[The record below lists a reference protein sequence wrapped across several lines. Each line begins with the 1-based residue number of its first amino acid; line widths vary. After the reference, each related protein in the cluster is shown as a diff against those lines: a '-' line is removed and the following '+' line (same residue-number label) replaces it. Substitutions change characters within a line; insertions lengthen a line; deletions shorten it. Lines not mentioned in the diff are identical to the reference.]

1 MTPQQVCRSSLAHA
15 TQGQTLTA
23 VIDRITDADGLGT
36 FSYQWQAGDN
46 DISGATESTFVLT
59 QAQVG
64 KAITVTVSYTDGGTA
79 AESLTSPATSVVT
92 NINDAPTGLPTITG
106 TPTQGQTLT
115 AVIDDIT
122 DADGLGAFSYQW
134 QANGNNI
141 SAATE
146 STFVLTQAQVGKAIT
161 VTVSYT
167 DGGNTA
173 ESLTSAATSA
183 ITNTNNDPDGLPTI
197 TGTPTQGQTLTAVID
212 DITDAD
218 SLGAFSYQWQ
228 ANGNN
233 ISAAT
238 ESTFVLTQA
247 QVGQPIRVVVSYTDG
262 GSTAETL
269 TSAATSVVTNINDA
283 PTGLPFITGT
293 ATQGQTL
300 TAVTND
306 INDADGLGTF
316 SYQWQAGD
324 NDISGATESTF
335 VLTQAQ
341 VGKAITVTV
350 SYTDGGTAA
359 ESLTSPA
366 TSVVTNINDAP
377 TGLPTITGTP
387 TQGQTLTAV
396 IDDIT
401 DADGLGAFSYQWQAN
416 GNNISGAT
424 ESTFVLTQAQVGKA
438 ITVTVSYTDGGN
450 TAESLTSAATSAI
463 TNTNNDP
470 DGLPTITGT
479 PTQGQTLTAVIDDIT
494 DADSLGAFS
503 YQWQANGNN
512 ISAATESTF
521 VLTQAQVGQP
531 IRVVV
536 SYTDGGSTAETLT
549 SAATSVV
556 TNINDAPT
564 GLPFITGTA
573 TQGQTLTAVIDRIT
587 DADGL
592 GTFSY
597 QWQAGDNDISGAT
610 ESTFV
615 LTQDQVGKAITV
627 TVSYTDGGTAA
638 ESLTS
643 PATSVVTNIN
653 DAPTG
658 LPTITGT
665 PTQGQTLTA
674 VIDDITDADGL
685 GAFSYQWQASGN
697 DISGAT
703 ESTFVLTQ
711 AQVGKAITVTVSY
724 TDGGNTAES
733 LTSAATSAI
742 TNTNNDPDGLP
753 TITGTPTQGQTLT
766 AVIDDITDADSLG
779 AFSYQWQANGNNI
792 SGATESTFVL
802 TQAQVG
808 QPIRVVV
815 SYTDGGSTAETL
827 TSAAT
832 SVVTNINDA
841 PTGLPFITGTATQG
855 QTLTAVTNDIND
867 ADGLGTFSYQ
877 WQAGDN
883 DISGATEST
892 FVLTQAQVGKAITV
906 TVSYTDGGTA
916 AESLTSPATSVVTNI
931 NDAPTGLPTITGTPT
946 QGQTLTAVIDDITD
960 ADGLGAFSY
969 QWQASDNDISGATE
983 STFILTQAQVGQT
996 DHGLLS
1002 VSYTDGGNT
1011 AESLTSAATSAITN
1025 TNNDPDGLPTITGT
1039 PTQGQTLTAVIDDI
1053 TDADSLGAF
1062 SYQWQA
1068 NGNNISAA
1076 TESTFV
1082 LTQAQVG
1089 QPIRV
1094 VVSYTDGGST
1104 AETLT
1109 SAATSVVT
1117 NINDAPTGLPFIT
1130 GTATQGQT
1138 LTAVIDRI
1146 TDADGLGTF
1155 SYQWQAGDN
1164 DISGATESTFVLTQ
1178 AQVGKAITVTVS
1190 YTDGGT
1196 VPLKP

>member
-1 MTPQQVCRSSLAHA
+1 MA
-15 TQGQTLTA
+15 GQ
-23 VIDRITDADGLGT
+23 R
-36 FSYQWQAGDN
+36 N
-46 DISGATESTFVLT
+46 DISGATESTFILT

-64 KAITVTVSYTDGGTA
+64 QPIR
-79 AESLTSPATSVVT
+79 VV
-92 NINDAPTGLPTITG
+92 
-106 TPTQGQTLT
+106 
-115 AVIDDIT
+115 
-122 DADGLGAFSYQW
+122 
-134 QANGNNI
+134 
-141 SAATE
+141 
-146 STFVLTQAQVGKAIT
+146 
-161 VTVSYT
+161 VSYT

-233 ISAAT
+233 ISGAT

-300 TAVTND
+300 TAVIDRIT
-306 INDADGLGTF
+306 DADGLGTF

-350 SYTDGGTAA
+350 SYTDGGSTA
-359 ESLTSPA
+359 ETLTSPA

-424 ESTFVLTQAQVGKA
+424 ESTFILTQAQVGKA

-703 ESTFVLTQ
+703 ESTFILTQ
-711 AQVGKAITVTVSY
+711 AQVGQTDHCDVVVSY

-855 QTLTAVTNDIND
+855 QTLTAVIDRITD

-969 QWQASDNDISGATE
+969 QWQA
-983 STFILTQAQVGQT
+983 
-996 DHGLLS
+996 
-1002 VSYTDGGNT
+1002 
-1011 AESLTSAATSAITN
+1011 
-1025 TNNDPDGLPTITGT
+1025 
-1039 PTQGQTLTAVIDDI
+1039 
-1053 TDADSLGAF
+1053 
-1062 SYQWQA
+1062 
-1068 NGNNISAA
+1068 NGNNISA
-1076 TESTFV
+1076 
-1082 LTQAQVG
+1082 
-1089 QPIRV
+1089 
-1094 VVSYTDGGST
+1094 
-1104 AETLT
+1104 
-1109 SAATSVVT
+1109 
-1117 NINDAPTGLPFIT
+1117 
-1130 GTATQGQT
+1130 
-1138 LTAVIDRI
+1138 
-1146 TDADGLGTF
+1146 
-1155 SYQWQAGDN
+1155 
-1164 DISGATESTFVLTQ
+1164 ATESTFVLTQ

-1190 YTDGGT
+1190 YTDGGNTAESLTSAATSAMWSPTPITTLT
-1196 VPLKP
+1196 VCRPSLAHRPKAKP

>member
-1 MTPQQVCRSSLAHA
+1 MVTNINDAPTGLPFITGTA

-134 QANGNNI
+134 QASGNDISAATESTFILTQAQVGKAITVTVSYTDGGNTAESLTSAATSAITNTNNDPDGLPTITGTPTQGQTLTAVIDDITDADSLGAFSYQWQANGNNI

-146 STFVLTQAQVGKAIT
+146 STFVLTQAQVGQPIRVVVSYTDGGSTAETLTSAATSVVTNINDAPTGLPFITGTATQGQTLTAVIDRITDADGLGTFSYQWQAGDNDISGATESTFVLTQAQVGKAIT
-161 VTVSYT
+161 VTVSYTDGGTAAESLTSPATSVVTNINDAPTGLPTITGTPTQGQTLTAVIDDITDADGLGAFSYQWQASGNDISGATESTFVLTQAQVGKAITVTVSYTDGGNTAESLTSAATSAITNTNNDPDGLPTITGTPTQGQTLTAVIDDITDADSLGAFSYQWQANGNNISAATESTFVLTQAQVGQPIRVVVSYTDGGSTAETLTSAATSVVTNINDAPTGLPFITGTATQGQTLTAVIDRITDADGLGTFSYQWQAGDNDISGATESTFVLTQAQVGKAITVTVSYTDGGTAAESLTSPATSVVTNINDAPTGLPTITGTPTQGQTLTAVIDDITDADGLGAFSYQWQASGNDISGATESTFILTQAQVGQPIRVVVSYT

-401 DADGLGAFSYQWQAN
+401 DADGLGAFSYQWQA
-416 GNNISGAT
+416 SAM
-424 ESTFVLTQAQVGKA
+424 
-438 ITVTVSYTDGGN
+438 
-450 TAESLTSAATSAI
+450 TSAV
-463 TNTNNDP
+463 P
-470 DGLPTITGT
+470 PK
-479 PTQGQTLTAVIDDIT
+479 
-494 DADSLGAFS
+494 
-503 YQWQANGNN
+503 
-512 ISAATESTF
+512 
-521 VLTQAQVGQP
+521 
-531 IRVVV
+531 
-536 SYTDGGSTAETLT
+536 
-549 SAATSVV
+549 
-556 TNINDAPT
+556 AP
-564 GLPFITGTA
+564 
-573 TQGQTLTAVIDRIT
+573 
-587 DADGL
+587 
-592 GTFSY
+592 
-597 QWQAGDNDISGAT
+597 
-610 ESTFV
+610 
-615 LTQDQVGKAITV
+615 
-627 TVSYTDGGTAA
+627 
-638 ESLTS
+638 
-643 PATSVVTNIN
+643 
-653 DAPTG
+653 
-658 LPTITGT
+658 
-665 PTQGQTLTA
+665 
-674 VIDDITDADGL
+674 
-685 GAFSYQWQASGN
+685 
-697 DISGAT
+697 
-703 ESTFVLTQ
+703 
-711 AQVGKAITVTVSY
+711 
-724 TDGGNTAES
+724 
-733 LTSAATSAI
+733 
-742 TNTNNDPDGLP
+742 
-753 TITGTPTQGQTLT
+753 
-766 AVIDDITDADSLG
+766 
-779 AFSYQWQANGNNI
+779 
-792 SGATESTFVL
+792 
-802 TQAQVG
+802 
-808 QPIRVVV
+808 
-815 SYTDGGSTAETL
+815 
-827 TSAAT
+827 
-832 SVVTNINDA
+832 
-841 PTGLPFITGTATQG
+841 
-855 QTLTAVTNDIND
+855 
-867 ADGLGTFSYQ
+867 
-877 WQAGDN
+877 
-883 DISGATEST
+883 
-892 FVLTQAQVGKAITV
+892 
-906 TVSYTDGGTA
+906 
-916 AESLTSPATSVVTNI
+916 
-931 NDAPTGLPTITGTPT
+931 
-946 QGQTLTAVIDDITD
+946 
-960 ADGLGAFSY
+960 
-969 QWQASDNDISGATE
+969 
-983 STFILTQAQVGQT
+983 
-996 DHGLLS
+996 LS
-1002 VSYTDGGNT
+1002 
-1011 AESLTSAATSAITN
+1011 
-1025 TNNDPDGLPTITGT
+1025 
-1039 PTQGQTLTAVIDDI
+1039 
-1053 TDADSLGAF
+1053 
-1062 SYQWQA
+1062 
-1068 NGNNISAA
+1068 
-1076 TESTFV
+1076 
-1082 LTQAQVG
+1082 
-1089 QPIRV
+1089 
-1094 VVSYTDGGST
+1094 
-1104 AETLT
+1104 
-1109 SAATSVVT
+1109 
-1117 NINDAPTGLPFIT
+1117 
-1130 GTATQGQT
+1130 
-1138 LTAVIDRI
+1138 
-1146 TDADGLGTF
+1146 
-1155 SYQWQAGDN
+1155 
-1164 DISGATESTFVLTQ
+1164 
-1178 AQVGKAITVTVS
+1178 
-1190 YTDGGT
+1190 
-1196 VPLKP
+1196 

>member
-1 MTPQQVCRSSLAHA
+1 M
-15 TQGQTLTA
+15 
-23 VIDRITDADGLGT
+23 
-36 FSYQWQAGDN
+36 
-46 DISGATESTFVLT
+46 
-59 QAQVG
+59 
-64 KAITVTVSYTDGGTA
+64 
-79 AESLTSPATSVVT
+79 VT

-141 SAATE
+141 SGATE
-146 STFVLTQAQVGKAIT
+146 STFILTQAQVGQSNHCD
-161 VTVSYT
+161 VVVSYT

-233 ISAAT
+233 IS
-238 ESTFVLTQA
+238 
-247 QVGQPIRVVVSYTDG
+247 G
-262 GSTAETL
+262 
-269 TSAATSVVTNINDA
+269 
-283 PTGLPFITGT
+283 
-293 ATQGQTL
+293 
-300 TAVTND
+300 
-306 INDADGLGTF
+306 
-316 SYQWQAGD
+316 
-324 NDISGATESTF
+324 
-335 VLTQAQ
+335 
-341 VGKAITVTV
+341 
-350 SYTDGGTAA
+350 
-359 ESLTSPA
+359 
-366 TSVVTNINDAP
+366 
-377 TGLPTITGTP
+377 
-387 TQGQTLTAV
+387 
-396 IDDIT
+396 
-401 DADGLGAFSYQWQAN
+401 
-416 GNNISGAT
+416 
-424 ESTFVLTQAQVGKA
+424 
-438 ITVTVSYTDGGN
+438 
-450 TAESLTSAATSAI
+450 
-463 TNTNNDP
+463 
-470 DGLPTITGT
+470 
-479 PTQGQTLTAVIDDIT
+479 
-494 DADSLGAFS
+494 
-503 YQWQANGNN
+503 
-512 ISAATESTF
+512 ATESTF

-697 DISGAT
+697 DISAAT

-827 TSAAT
+827 TSPAT

-855 QTLTAVTNDIND
+855 QTLTAVIDRITD

-969 QWQASDNDISGATE
+969 QWQA
-983 STFILTQAQVGQT
+983 
-996 DHGLLS
+996 
-1002 VSYTDGGNT
+1002 
-1011 AESLTSAATSAITN
+1011 
-1025 TNNDPDGLPTITGT
+1025 
-1039 PTQGQTLTAVIDDI
+1039 
-1053 TDADSLGAF
+1053 
-1062 SYQWQA
+1062 
-1068 NGNNISAA
+1068 NGNNISA
-1076 TESTFV
+1076 
-1082 LTQAQVG
+1082 
-1089 QPIRV
+1089 
-1094 VVSYTDGGST
+1094 
-1104 AETLT
+1104 
-1109 SAATSVVT
+1109 
-1117 NINDAPTGLPFIT
+1117 
-1130 GTATQGQT
+1130 
-1138 LTAVIDRI
+1138 
-1146 TDADGLGTF
+1146 
-1155 SYQWQAGDN
+1155 
-1164 DISGATESTFVLTQ
+1164 ATESTFVLTQ

-1190 YTDGGT
+1190 YTDGGNTAESLTSAATSVRSPTPITTLT
-1196 VPLKP
+1196 VCRPSLAHRPKAKP